1 MGKYLVKS
9 HGSPVELLGLL
20 GVLSHLG
27 ATGTNG
33 GAVKCV
39 EIGRNAGGESDRL
52 GLGRRSG
59 TKARGANG
67 IRYPGSPGP
76 KRCRLDRSASDG
88 ITVEAKVLS
97 RPPGK
102 YGRKAKTQR
111 N

>member
-1 MGKYLVKS
+1 VVKAPGLTGDVLRGLTS
-9 HGSPVELLGLL
+9 LGEL
-20 GVLSHLG
+20 GVC
-27 ATGTNG
+27 GTPG

-67 IRYPGSPGP
+67 IRYPGSPGR
-76 KRCRLDRSASDG
+76 KRWALVRGGFGLLGRSESAS
-88 ITVEAKVLS
+88 A
-97 RPPGK
+97 PPGE
-102 YGRKAKTQR
+102 YGRKAETQR